1 MDTYWIIVLVGS
13 LAVYS
18 WKILGFLIP
27 TRFASNSRVSDFAAA
42 LTVALLAALFAVQA
56 FSSGQALKVD
66 ARLAAVLVAALLY
79 WRKLPFIAVVAIAAA
94 VAAGLRFFGIG

>member
-1 MDTYWIIVLVGS
+1 MDTYWVIVIVGS
-13 LAVYS
+13 VAVYS

-27 TRFASNSRVSDFAAA
+27 SRFTSNQRVADFAGA

-56 FSSGQALKVD
+56 FSAGQVLQLD
-66 ARLAAVLVAALLY
+66 ARLAAVVVAGILY
-79 WRKLPFIAVVAIAAA
+79 WRRLPFIAVVAIAAA